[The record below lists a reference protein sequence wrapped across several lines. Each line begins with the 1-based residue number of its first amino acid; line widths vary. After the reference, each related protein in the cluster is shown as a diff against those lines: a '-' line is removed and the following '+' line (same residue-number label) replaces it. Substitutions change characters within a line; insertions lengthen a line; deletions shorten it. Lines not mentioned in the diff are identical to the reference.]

1 MDGRDTVLKLTLRS
15 AVEQRDDRWVIKC
28 FDGMAI
34 VVYGLTQKE
43 AEDSFLGAVEAV
55 VDSYKSNEDLER
67 WLKANGIMYEW
78 EQGSTGS
85 RPSPSQVMSAVSE
98 ERANYVPGDA
108 LILAKPM
115 DSVVKVPV
123 NA

>member
-1 MDGRDTVLKLTLRS
+1 MDGRDTVLKLTLRGT
-15 AVEQRDDRWVIKC
+15 VEERDDRWVIKC

-67 WLKANGIMYEW
+67 WLNAHGMIYEW
-78 EQGSTGS
+78 ERGSTGS
-85 RPSPSQVMSAVSE
+85 RSSLSQVMSAVSE
-98 ERANYVPGDA
+98 EYVHNDA
-108 LILAKPM
+108 PILEKLM

-123 NA
+123 HA